1 MSDKLNEIIVFI
13 KNENIVCPMPDY
25 WHFMWKEICETKIDA
40 NLFSNDHIEIAG
52 YMPLILSGWDS
63 EDTKKHERF
72 IGLIKH
78 FYKNYPEKRIS
89 IEKLIFDNNEWLRW
103 DEYKND

>member
-1 MSDKLNEIIVFI
+1 MNK
-13 KNENIVCPMPDY
+13 
-25 WHFMWKEICETKIDA
+25 
-40 NLFSNDHIEIAG
+40 
-52 YMPLILSGWDS
+52 
-63 EDTKKHERF
+63 RF